1 MECRESDVPKITAI
15 DKTAHNHI
23 RIDPLAVEGLGA
35 NTNMVPIVMAEFL
48 KTATRFPI
56 VFTKNA
62 ETGQFSVIAL
72 CGFEAGENLFY
83 REGQWGSLYIPLNI
97 LRQPF
102 FLGTD
107 NQAEGEEQVI
117 CLDLESKCISDDGEP
132 LFTETG
138 DPEKY
143 LLNMQSMLAT
153 LFQGEQDTRQFI
165 NILIE
170 LDLIQKMSLDIKF
183 ENGEALSVQGIYT
196 VDETKLNALPLETFS
211 KLRERNMLFPVYSM
225 IQSLGH
231 IHWMVNQRNI
241 RNTEAK
247 AWFKTT

>member
-1 MECRESDVPKITAI
+1 MPKITAL

-23 RIDPLAVEGLGA
+23 RINPLAVEGLGSD
-35 NTNMVPIVMAEFL
+35 TNMVPIVMAEFL

-72 CGFEAGENLFY
+72 CGFEVGENLFY
-83 REGQWGSLYIPLNI
+83 RAGKWDSLYIPLNI

-107 NQAEGEEQVI
+107 NQAGGEQQVI
-117 CLDLESKCISDDGEP
+117 CLDLESKCISDEGEP
-132 LFTETG
+132 LFMETG
-138 DPEKY
+138 EPETY
-143 LLNMQSMLAT
+143 LKDMQSMLTT

-165 NILIE
+165 DTLSG

-183 ENGEALSVQGIYT
+183 ENGEALKVQGIYT
-196 VDETKLNALPLETFS
+196 VDESKLNTLPSETFS
-211 KLRERNMLFPVYSM
+211 KLRENNMLFPIYSM

-241 RNTEAK
+241 RNAEAK
-247 AWFKTT
+247 AWFKKA